1 MTLVGTLRLPERRL
15 VACHVEDVVDDLE
28 EDAELRSGELDS
40 AAAADLIE
48 RCAELA
54 ARLGGELEA
63 LARKG
68 EGPSPGQET
77 LL

>member
-1 MTLVGTLRLPERRL
+1 MTTDEPN
-15 VACHVEDVVDDLE
+15 LE
-28 EDAELRSGELDS
+28 ELVNELEQAAERLRSGELDS
-40 AAAADLIE
+40 AEAADLIE

-68 EGPSPGQET
+68 EGGSPGQET

>member
-1 MTLVGTLRLPERRL
+1 MTTDERSL
-15 VACHVEDVVDDLE
+15 DDLVKE
-28 EDAELRSGELDS
+28 LENAAGRLRSGELDS

-68 EGPSPGQET
+68 EGSSPGQET

>member
-1 MTLVGTLRLPERRL
+1 MSKQPTL
-15 VACHVEDVVDDLE
+15 DDLVRE
-28 EDAELRSGELDS
+28 LEQAAERLRSQELDS

-68 EGPSPGQET
+68 EGGSPGQES

>member
-1 MTLVGTLRLPERRL
+1 MSGADNTNLQELVEELEHAAARLRG
-15 VACHVEDVVDDLE
+15 
-28 EDAELRSGELDS
+28 GELDS
-40 AAAADLIE
+40 AEAADLIE

-68 EGPSPGQET
+68 EGGSPGQET

>member
-1 MTLVGTLRLPERRL
+1 MTEQTSL
-15 VACHVEDVVDDLE
+15 DDLVRE
-28 EDAELRSGELDS
+28 LEQAAKQLRSQELDS

-68 EGPSPGQET
+68 EGGSPGQET
-77 LL
+77 HL

>member
-1 MTLVGTLRLPERRL
+1 MTTDERSL
-15 VACHVEDVVDDLE
+15 EDLAQELE
-28 EDAELRSGELDS
+28 AAAEQLRSGELDS

-68 EGPSPGQET
+68 EGGSPGQET

>member
-1 MTLVGTLRLPERRL
+1 MTTDEPN
-15 VACHVEDVVDDLE
+15 LE
-28 EDAELRSGELDS
+28 ELVHELDQAAERLRSGELDS
-40 AAAADLIE
+40 AEAADLIE

-68 EGPSPGQET
+68 EGGSPGQET

>member
-1 MTLVGTLRLPERRL
+1 MSSEGTNLQELVQE
-15 VACHVEDVVDDLE
+15 LE
-28 EDAELRSGELDS
+28 QAATRLRSGELDS
-40 AAAADLIE
+40 AEAADLIE
-48 RCAELA
+48 RCADLA

-68 EGPSPGQET
+68 EGGSPGQET

>member
-1 MTLVGTLRLPERRL
+1 MTEQTSLDELVRE
-15 VACHVEDVVDDLE
+15 LE
-28 EDAELRSGELDS
+28 QAAKRLRSEELDS

-68 EGPSPGQET
+68 EGGSPGQET

>member
-1 MTLVGTLRLPERRL
+1 VNLEDLVKELEQAAER
-15 VACHVEDVVDDLE
+15 
-28 EDAELRSGELDS
+28 LRSGQLDS
-40 AAAADLIE
+40 KDAADLIE

-54 ARLGGELEA
+54 AQLGGELEA

-68 EGPSPGQET
+68 EGGSPGQET

>member
-1 MTLVGTLRLPERRL
+1 MSTDEPTLEDLVKEPES
-15 VACHVEDVVDDLE
+15 A
-28 EDAELRSGELDS
+28 AGQLRSGELDS

-54 ARLGGELEA
+54 ARLGSELEA

-68 EGPSPGQET
+68 EGGSPGQET

>member
-1 MTLVGTLRLPERRL
+1 MTTDERSLEDLVQELEAAAVQLRG
-15 VACHVEDVVDDLE
+15 
-28 EDAELRSGELDS
+28 GELDS
-40 AAAADLIE
+40 PAAADLIE
-48 RCAELA
+48 RCADLA

-68 EGPSPGQET
+68 EGGSPGQET

>member
-1 MTLVGTLRLPERRL
+1 MSK
-15 VACHVEDVVDDLE
+15 DDPSLE
-28 EDAELRSGELDS
+28 ELVRELEQAAGQLRSGELDS

-68 EGPSPGQET
+68 EGGSPGQET

>member
-1 MTLVGTLRLPERRL
+1 MSTDEPTLQNL
-15 VACHVEDVVDDLE
+15 VKELE
-28 EDAELRSGELDS
+28 QAAEQLRSGDLDS

-68 EGPSPGQET
+68 EGASPGQET

>member
-1 MTLVGTLRLPERRL
+1 MTPDEPN
-15 VACHVEDVVDDLE
+15 VEDLVNELE
-28 EDAELRSGELDS
+28 SAAKELRSGELDS

-68 EGPSPGQET
+68 EGGSPGQET

>member
-1 MTLVGTLRLPERRL
+1 MSSENTNLQKLVE
-15 VACHVEDVVDDLE
+15 ELE
-28 EDAELRSGELDS
+28 QAATQLRSGELES
-40 AAAADLIE
+40 SQAADLIE

-68 EGPSPGQET
+68 EGGSPGQET

>member
-1 MTLVGTLRLPERRL
+1 VSTDEPTLEDLVQELENAAGQLRG
-15 VACHVEDVVDDLE
+15 
-28 EDAELRSGELDS
+28 GELDS

-54 ARLGGELEA
+54 ARLGSELEA

-68 EGPSPGQET
+68 EGASPGQET

>member
-1 MTLVGTLRLPERRL
+1 MTGEESLEDLVRE
-15 VACHVEDVVDDLE
+15 LE
-28 EDAELRSGELDS
+28 GAAEQLRSGDLDS

-54 ARLGGELEA
+54 ARLGGELEQR
-63 LARKG
+63 LRSG
-68 EGPSPGQET
+68 EGGSPGQET

>member
-1 MTLVGTLRLPERRL
+1 MSGDDPNLEKLVRE
-15 VACHVEDVVDDLE
+15 LE
-28 EDAELRSGELDS
+28 GAAEQLRSGELDS

-68 EGPSPGQET
+68 EGSAPGQET

>member
-1 MTLVGTLRLPERRL
+1 MSDESLEDLVRE
-15 VACHVEDVVDDLE
+15 LE
-28 EDAELRSGELDS
+28 NAAAQLRSGNLDS
-40 AAAADLIE
+40 AKAADLIE

-63 LARKG
+63 RLRSG
-68 EGPSPGQET
+68 EGGSPGQET

>member
-1 MTLVGTLRLPERRL
+1 MSDKSLEDLVRE
-15 VACHVEDVVDDLE
+15 LE
-28 EDAELRSGELDS
+28 NAAEQLRSGDLDS

-63 LARKG
+63 RLRSG
-68 EGPSPGQET
+68 EGGSPGQET

>member
-1 MTLVGTLRLPERRL
+1 VSTDEPTL
-15 VACHVEDVVDDLE
+15 DDLVK
-28 EDAELRSGELDS
+28 ELEQAAGQLRGGELDS
-40 AAAADLIE
+40 ADAADLIE
-48 RCAELA
+48 RCAGLA

-68 EGPSPGQET
+68 EGASPGQET

>member
-1 MTLVGTLRLPERRL
+1 MTTHEPN
-15 VACHVEDVVDDLE
+15 LE
-28 EDAELRSGELDS
+28 ELVQELEQAAGRLRSGELDS
-40 AAAADLIE
+40 AEAADLIE

-68 EGPSPGQET
+68 EGGSPGQET

>member
-1 MTLVGTLRLPERRL
+1 MSDDATLQDL
-15 VACHVEDVVDDLE
+15 VKELE
-28 EDAELRSGELDS
+28 QAATQLRSGELDS
-40 AAAADLIE
+40 GQAADLIE

-68 EGPSPGQET
+68 EGGSPGQET

>member
-1 MTLVGTLRLPERRL
+1 MTTDERSLEDLVQE
-15 VACHVEDVVDDLE
+15 LE
-28 EDAELRSGELDS
+28 AAAVQLRSGELDS

-48 RCAELA
+48 RCADLA

-68 EGPSPGQET
+68 EGGSPGQET

>member
-1 MTLVGTLRLPERRL
+1 MSADTG
-15 VACHVEDVVDDLE
+15 LE
-28 EDAELRSGELDS
+28 EIVDELERAAVKLRSGELDS
-40 AAAADLIE
+40 AAAADLVE

-63 LARKG
+63 RARKG
-68 EGPSPGQET
+68 EGGSPGQET

>member
-1 MTLVGTLRLPERRL
+1 MSDLQDLVRQL
-15 VACHVEDVVDDLE
+15 
-28 EDAELRSGELDS
+28 EDAATQLRSGDLDS

-54 ARLGGELEA
+54 ARLGAELEA

-68 EGPSPGQET
+68 EGGSPGQET

>member
-1 MTLVGTLRLPERRL
+1 MSPDEPNLGDLVK
-15 VACHVEDVVDDLE
+15 ALE
-28 EDAELRSGELDS
+28 SAASELRSGELDS

-68 EGPSPGQET
+68 EGASPGQET

>member
-1 MTLVGTLRLPERRL
+1 MTPDEPNIEDLVKE
-15 VACHVEDVVDDLE
+15 LE
-28 EDAELRSGELDS
+28 SAAQELRGGELDS

-68 EGPSPGQET
+68 EGASPGQET